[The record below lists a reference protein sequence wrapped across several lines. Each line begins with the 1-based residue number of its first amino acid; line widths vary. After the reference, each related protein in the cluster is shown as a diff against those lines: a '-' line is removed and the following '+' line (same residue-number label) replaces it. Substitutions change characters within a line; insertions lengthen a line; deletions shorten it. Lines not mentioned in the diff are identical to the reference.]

1 MKVKSMVQHNLAAG
15 LPVPKGL
22 ILSGELVPLL
32 AGTRLAYAEWSN
44 WMPMWLPFLL
54 SFLHVAHDLLQLYQ
68 EGNSRSPA
76 RVFFSVDYI
85 RALLCLDITDVE
97 PKDLLN
103 AYIRMA
109 DLQCCYVHFD
119 LACDFGESR
128 EKRQREWGVSQC
140 QIAGVS
146 AYKKRAGLS
155 RVSFSQCPKTLV
167 VVVFRSLP
175 FRSLLVV
182 LGSIVWKKMMM
193 CSTPCTIS
201 LFRISMLL
209 SYQDRWPQHLR
220 CRV

>member
-1 MKVKSMVQHNLAAG
+1 MVQHNLAAG

-85 RALLCLDITDVE
+85 RALLCLDITDIE

-119 LACDFGESR
+119 LACDFGES
-128 EKRQREWGVSQC
+128 
-140 QIAGVS
+140 
-146 AYKKRAGLS
+146 
-155 RVSFSQCPKTLV
+155 
-167 VVVFRSLP
+167 
-175 FRSLLVV
+175 
-182 LGSIVWKKMMM
+182 
-193 CSTPCTIS
+193 
-201 LFRISMLL
+201 
-209 SYQDRWPQHLR
+209 
-220 CRV
+220 